1 MLHEQKSVQEQVRGH
16 PLMIEEE
23 KSIGIDQL
31 SQDDF
36 QVVEARDS
44 GRGQVCLP
52 HVNKRQEVDRSDFDQ
67 LSLR

>member
-1 MLHEQKSVQEQVRGH
+1 
-16 PLMIEEE
+16 MIEEE

>member
-1 MLHEQKSVQEQVRGH
+1 
-16 PLMIEEE
+16 MIEEE

-44 GRGQVCLP
+44 GHGQDCLP
-52 HVNKRQEVDRSDFDQ
+52 PAPQYQRVSKSDFDQ